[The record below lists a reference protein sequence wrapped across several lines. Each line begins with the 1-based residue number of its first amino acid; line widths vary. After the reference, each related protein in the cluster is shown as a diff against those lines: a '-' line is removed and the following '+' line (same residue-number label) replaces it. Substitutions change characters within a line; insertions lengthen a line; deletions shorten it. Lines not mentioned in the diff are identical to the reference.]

1 MVAAT
6 VIDFGGPILIGMQG
20 WLVMP
25 TYFVERHGI
34 TIIALGEAI
43 VEVGSGAGE
52 DLSQANVLLVVVLA
66 VLVAAGLGW
75 SRSFRSPWLHPL
87 WRHLP
92 YFGVTRHGT

>member
-1 MVAAT
+1 M
-6 VIDFGGPILIGMQG
+6 
-20 WLVMP
+20 
-25 TYFVERHGI
+25 
-34 TIIALGEAI
+34 
-43 VEVGSGAGE
+43 GSGAGE

-75 SRSFRSPWLHPL
+75 PRSFRSPWLHPL